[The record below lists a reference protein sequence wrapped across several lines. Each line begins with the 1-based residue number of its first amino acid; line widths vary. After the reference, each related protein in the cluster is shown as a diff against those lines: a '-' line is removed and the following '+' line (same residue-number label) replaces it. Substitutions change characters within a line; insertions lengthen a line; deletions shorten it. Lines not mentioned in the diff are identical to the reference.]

1 MQKLKKKKWTLYVMR
16 RLTIV
21 YFSSP
26 ISQWYVAY
34 IETVTEDNSVSRYL
48 RKI

>member
-1 MQKLKKKKWTLYVMR
+1 MR

-34 IETVTEDNSVSRYL
+34 IETVTDDNGVSRYL
-48 RKI
+48 WKI